1 MSLKFSITT
10 ADFLQW
16 DEMVVLTQKL
26 ERDKD
31 TITALLIAI
40 GSFTGLRIS
49 DILTLTWG
57 HFIGKTHLYITE
69 KKTKKK
75 RTIKINPELSRTI
88 TRVFNQSRYSIDSLI
103 VQNPTTKRALSVQHI
118 NRILKIIRL
127 KYRLTIAHFSTH
139 SLRKTFGRRIW
150 ESSGYSEKAITMLS
164 EIFNHSSFRI
174 TRRYLGIKAEEI
186 EQVYDLL

>member
-1 MSLKFSITT
+1 MSLKFSSTT

-26 ERDKD
+26 ERDKEA
-31 TITALLIAI
+31 ITALLITI

-49 DILTLTWG
+49 DILTLSWG
-57 HFIGKTHLYITE
+57 HFIGQTHLYIIE

-75 RTIKINPELSRTI
+75 RTIKINAELHKAVE
-88 TRVFNQSRYSIDSLI
+88 RVFNQSKCRIDALI
-103 VQNPTTKRALSVQHI
+103 LQNPKTKKALSIQHI
-118 NRILKIIRL
+118 NRMFKYLRL
-127 KYRLTIAHFSTH
+127 KYRLSISHFSTH
-139 SLRKTFGRRIW
+139 SMRKTFGRRIW
-150 ESSGYSEKAITMLS
+150 ETSGYSDKAITMLS
-164 EIFNHSSFRI
+164 EIFNHSSFKI